1 MLLKSGDRYNV
12 REYST
17 RVTGELTEHSY
28 TAIIHNSTV
37 CTFVTAF
44 VPYVFVEAITIILDR
59 FIAGSTTVCVL
70 AKKF

>member
-1 MLLKSGDRYNV
+1 MLLKSGYRHNV

-44 VPYVFVEAITIILDR
+44 VPYVFVEAITIILNR
-59 FIAGSTTVCVL
+59 LIAGSATICAL